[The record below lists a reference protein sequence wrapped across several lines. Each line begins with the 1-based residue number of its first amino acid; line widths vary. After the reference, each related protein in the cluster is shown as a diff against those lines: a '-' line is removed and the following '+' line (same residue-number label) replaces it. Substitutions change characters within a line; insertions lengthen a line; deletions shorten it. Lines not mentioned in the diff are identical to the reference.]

1 MKPDYKLVAKAKYIH
16 LTAELADELWRECRK
31 RWYNPKQLDTLV
43 EALQSPEAIEEQIDA
58 GVNYFIIQ
66 LGGKPI
72 GYFAWK
78 MENTA
83 LCLMGIYLKPE
94 YRGKALGQGVLSSC
108 ERLARAEGKG
118 RVFCAVPTRSLP
130 VIQFFKAQGY
140 RPVGLADQT
149 VEGILLEQT
158 EMERILR

>member
-1 MKPDYKLVAKAKYIH
+1 MKPDYKLVAKTKYTH
-16 LTAELADELWRECRK
+16 LTPDLAAALWQECYK
-31 RWYNPKQLDTLV
+31 KFYPPKQLDALV
-43 EALQSPEAIEEQIDA
+43 QRLQSAEAIEEDIDGQA
-58 GVNYFIIQ
+58 NYFVVQ

-140 RPVGLADQT
+140 RPVGPADQT